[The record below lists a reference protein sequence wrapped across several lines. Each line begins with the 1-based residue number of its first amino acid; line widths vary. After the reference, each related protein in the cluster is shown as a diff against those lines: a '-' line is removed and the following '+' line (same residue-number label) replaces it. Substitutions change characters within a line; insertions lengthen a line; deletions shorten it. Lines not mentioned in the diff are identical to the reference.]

1 MSYNSKFEFSKN
13 LKIPKNIVLS
23 KTVTRNSPAGQGRAE
38 GKGTIANC
46 SHKLIKST
54 WSKIGFFDFS
64 FVGRHLESV

>member
-1 MSYNSKFEFSKN
+1 MVVAIILSDHVAVLV
-13 LKIPKNIVLS
+13 LKYFMI
-23 KTVTRNSPAGQGRAE
+23 TRNSPAGQGRAE